1 MVQIHLIK
9 KMKKPL
15 KMRTKILALCIM
27 STLLALLFLTALFQ
41 NSSSELLYQQTEET
55 TLNDLQNMQDD
66 IYNVA
71 NTIEMSLTEI
81 YNEES
86 LIGDLDGDMTLP
98 QLKEKYYNVAYDIAL
113 NYFEPS
119 DGVSALYLFDDNKRI
134 ISTYRRAVT
143 PEYHFPVNPYE
154 DSSLYNTDVIDGYLN
169 SSKTAMLISG
179 YYNESRNK
187 NIIRY
192 VLKLYSKT
200 DMNKMIGYVVCDT
213 ESSSIEKIMKKY
225 AANQQGV
232 IWIQPLGDRAL
243 FSIETG
249 SEEDMEYYQE
259 IEEILRAAPEELEN
273 NLDIGN
279 RVLFRIPKSKYNL
292 EAFSLVPQS
301 LLIENQKILMEN
313 MITIAVVMLIAFAVI
328 SLVFSKS
335 ITNPLEKLSHTM
347 DQIKKGNTKQRAEY
361 IKDDE
366 IGQLGKNFNAMLDEM
381 DRLIVQKYETQILLN
396 QAEYKA
402 LQAQINPHFL
412 YNTLDT
418 MCSIAQAQGNQML
431 STLSQSLSNIFRY
444 SLDMKHPLSTVAKE
458 IIHLKNY
465 IYVMDVRMRNE
476 VSYQFHIDDQ
486 VLQNVLPR
494 ISLQPIVENALKH
507 GLRNKRGEKTIE
519 ILAEIVEDTLQ
530 ITVRDNGVGMDVKA
544 ANEKLEKCDLSTVEQ
559 GSSIGLTNI
568 NARVKM
574 LFGQEYGLH
583 IMSEPE
589 QGTSVILR
597 VPRKYGWEFNN

>member
-1 MVQIHLIK
+1 MIHSDLIK
-9 KMKKPL
+9 KLKKPL

-41 NSSSELLYQQTEET
+41 NSSSELLYQQTKET

-86 LIGDLDGDMTLP
+86 LIGDLDGDITLP
-98 QLKEKYYNVAYDIAL
+98 QLKEKYYNAAYDIAL

-119 DGVSALYLFDDNKRI
+119 DGVSALYLFDDQRRI

-154 DSSLYNTDVIDGYLN
+154 DSSTYNTDVIDKYLH

-179 YYNESRNK
+179 YYNESRDK

-232 IWIQPLGDRAL
+232 IWIQPWEDRAL
-243 FSIETG
+243 FSIEAG

-259 IEEILRAAPEELEN
+259 IEEILRQDPEELEN

-313 MITIAVVMLIAFAVI
+313 MITIAVVMLLAFTII

-335 ITNPLEKLSHTM
+335 ITNPLEKLSQTM
-347 DQIKKGNTKQRAEY
+347 DQIKKGNTKKRAEY
-361 IKDDE
+361 VKDDE
-366 IGQLGKNFNAMLDEM
+366 IGQLGKNFNEMLDEM

-418 MCSIAQAQGNQML
+418 MCSIAQSQGNQML

-465 IYVMDVRMRNE
+465 IYVMDVRMHNE
-476 VSYQFHIDDQ
+476 VNYEFRINDQ

-519 ILAEIVEDTLQ
+519 ILAEVAEDTLR
-530 ITVRDNGVGMDVKA
+530 ITVRDNGVGMDVEA
-544 ANEKLEKCDLSTVEQ
+544 LNEKLEKCDLSVVEQ
-559 GSSIGLTNI
+559 GNSIGLTNI

-574 LFGQEYGLH
+574 LFGQEYGLR
-583 IMSEPE
+583 IISEPE

-597 VPRKYGWEFNN
+597 VPRKYAWEFNN